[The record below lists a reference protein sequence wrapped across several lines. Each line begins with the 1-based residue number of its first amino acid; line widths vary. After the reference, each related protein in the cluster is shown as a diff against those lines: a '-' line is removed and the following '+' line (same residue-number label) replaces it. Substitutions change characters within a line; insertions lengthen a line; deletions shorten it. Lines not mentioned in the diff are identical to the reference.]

1 MYVCVSVYVSVSV
14 YVYVSA
20 SVSVCACV
28 CLHVLM
34 YVGMHFMMS
43 VRPGSEFRA
52 SDLILLGP
60 PKPLR
65 HIESQLERVK
75 HERELWRL
83 GGVTPGSLLTLHTAS
98 ASQGI
103 LDAGLV
109 AEKNPKT
116 LKAHNPTSQ
125 IGAGML
131 PSHARNPNRG
141 STVCTV
147 VA

>member
-1 MYVCVSVYVSVSV
+1 M
-14 YVYVSA
+14 
-20 SVSVCACV
+20 
-28 CLHVLM
+28 H
-34 YVGMHFMMS
+34 VGMHFIMS

-109 AEKNPKT
+109 DGEESQNPKS
-116 LKAHNPTSQ
+116 PQ
-125 IGAGML
+125 PYI
-131 PSHARNPNRG
+131 PNWSRYA
-141 STVCTV
+141 SVPR
-147 VA
+147 